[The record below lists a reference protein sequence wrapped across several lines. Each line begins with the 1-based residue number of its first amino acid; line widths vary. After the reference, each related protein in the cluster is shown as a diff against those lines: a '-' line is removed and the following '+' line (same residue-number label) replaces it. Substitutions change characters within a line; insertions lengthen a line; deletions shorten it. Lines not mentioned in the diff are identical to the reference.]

1 MISGFM
7 TRAARRMAAQIII
20 LTLASAFS
28 YSCKTHGKA
37 SDVTS
42 SVVYDRHEK
51 LIPDY
56 TPRFLDVDAG
66 TPQYATSAAEVT
78 KVTPP
83 KNNDSDLGL
92 TKAQIDSS
100 GEARYFYSLYAW
112 QGVGPLNLPSNTH
125 VFAVFLRVDG
135 RNIATD
141 PIQYFTISWDA
152 ADGEIGVILPSKPGH
167 NYSLQETYQLREK
180 MGFATEVRRSRIAE
194 ITKGLYD
201 AAYAQYA
208 RLFIGEK
215 TGNVFYKLMDDL
227 NGRQRVRRLQPDG
240 YINCQHAVTDI
251 VARTDGTLVETGM
264 GRGFAAADLT
274 YAWLSPHVV
283 STDTGLEVIAQRMF
297 LQNPIN

>member
-1 MISGFM
+1 M
-7 TRAARRMAAQIII
+7 TEAARRMAAQIIV

-37 SDVTS
+37 SNMTS
-42 SVVYDRHEK
+42 SVVDDRDEK
-51 LIPDY
+51 VIPDY

-66 TPQYATSAAEVT
+66 TPQYATSAAAVT
-78 KVTPP
+78 MVTPP
-83 KNNDSDLGL
+83 KMNDSDLGL
-92 TKAQIDSS
+92 TKTQIDPS

-125 VFAVFLRVDG
+125 IFAVFLRVDG
-135 RNIATD
+135 RNIAAD

-152 ADGEIGVILPSKPGH
+152 ADGEIGVMIPSKPGH

-180 MGFATEVRRSRIAE
+180 LGVATEVRRSRIAE

-215 TGNVFYKLMDDL
+215 TGNVFYKMMDDL
-227 NGRQRVRRLQPDG
+227 NGRLRVQRMQPDG
-240 YINCQHAVTDI
+240 YSNCQHAVTDI
-251 VARTDGTLVETGM
+251 VARTDGTLVETAM
-264 GRGFAAADLT
+264 ARGFAAADLT

-283 STDTGLEVIAQRMF
+283 SADTGLEVIAQRMF